1 MILLIT
7 LHTNDIHDIIDKH
20 KIMWGQISLQ
30 VSKVHIF
37 LNTQLNLYISSKKC
51 SKGKAFCSRN
61 GNCKAKI
68 THQTKI
74 PVYVALLFVSFKEE
88 L

>member
-1 MILLIT
+1 
-7 LHTNDIHDIIDKH
+7 
-20 KIMWGQISLQ
+20 MWGQISLQ

-51 SKGKAFCSRN
+51 SKGRLSVPEMET
-61 GNCKAKI
+61 AKLKLVI
-68 THQTKI
+68 KTTI
-74 PVYVALLFVSFKEE
+74 PVYITLLLVSFKEE

>member
-37 LNTQLNLYISSKKC
+37 LNTQLNLFTLVLRNVA
-51 SKGKAFCSRN
+51 KARLSVPEMET
-61 GNCKAKI
+61 AKLR
-68 THQTKI
+68 
-74 PVYVALLFVSFKEE
+74 LLIKLKF
-88 L
+88 LYT